1 VSEVGV
7 AQRKHLI
14 SGKVNEE
21 KKKKR
26 KKKRKRNATGERE
39 FSKYSSKKMG
49 NL

>member
-1 VSEVGV
+1 ME
-7 AQRKHLI
+7 RLMNK
-14 SGKVNEE
+14 